1 MRLPGLKKTS
11 NIVPCLSNRTVIS
24 ERKGFMNINLEYYKI
39 FYYVATTGSFTK
51 AGEELC
57 ISQPAISQGIRHLE
71 TNLGSALFKRSQKGV
86 RLTPEGEV
94 LFSYVARGYESILLG
109 EDKFRKMLDLEN
121 GEIRIGASD
130 MTLQFYLL
138 TYLEAFHSR
147 YPGIKVTVTNG
158 PTPETLEYLQE
169 GKIDFGIVSGPFLK
183 KPDMTTVNVMEI
195 QDIFVG
201 GSRFKYLKDEVLE
214 YKDLSELP
222 IICLEGKTSSRSYVD
237 EILKNNGVVLK
248 PEFELA
254 TSDMIV
260 QFSLRNLGVGSV
272 VKNFANKFIDS
283 GDLFELKLRRS
294 FPKRSFEVVT
304 SDKIPVSTAAQKLL
318 NMMMQ

>member
-1 MRLPGLKKTS
+1 
-11 NIVPCLSNRTVIS
+11 
-24 ERKGFMNINLEYYKI
+24 MNINLEYYKI
-39 FYYVATTGSFTK
+39 FYYVAKFGSFTK

-71 TNLGSALFKRSQKGV
+71 SLLGSPLFKRTWKGV
-86 RLTPEGEV
+86 CLTPEGEV
-94 LFSYVARGYESILLG
+94 LFSYVARGYEYILLG
-109 EDKFRKMLDLEN
+109 EDKFKQMMDLEN

-138 TYLEAFHSR
+138 SYLEAFHSK

-169 GKIDFGIVSGPFLK
+169 GKIDFGIVSGPFIS
-183 KPDMTTVNVMEI
+183 KPDMKSVNVMEI
-195 QDIFVG
+195 QDIFVA
-201 GSRFKYLKDEVLE
+201 GSRFDYLKAEILE
-214 YKDLSELP
+214 YKDLSNLP
-222 IICLEGKTSSRSYVD
+222 IICLEGHTSTRAYID
-237 EILKNNGVVLK
+237 GILKNNGVILQ

-283 GDLFELKLRRS
+283 GDLFELKFKRS
-294 FPKRSFEVVT
+294 FPPRNFSIVT
-304 SDKIPVSTAAQKLL
+304 SDKIPVSNAAKTLL
-318 NMMMQ
+318 KMMTDSK

>member
-1 MRLPGLKKTS
+1 
-11 NIVPCLSNRTVIS
+11 
-24 ERKGFMNINLEYYKI
+24 MNINLEYYKI
-39 FYYVATTGSFTK
+39 FYYVGKFGSFTK

-71 TNLGSALFKRSQKGV
+71 DCLGSILFKRTQKGV
-86 RLTPEGEV
+86 KLTPEGEV

-109 EDKFRKMLDLEN
+109 EDKLKKMMDLEN

-138 TYLEAFHSR
+138 SYLEAFHSK

-169 GKIDFGIVSGPFLK
+169 GKIDFGIVSGPFLS
-183 KPDMTTVNVMEI
+183 KPEMKTVNVMDI
-195 QDIFVG
+195 QDIFVA
-201 GSRFKYLKDEVLE
+201 GSRFHYLKEEVLE
-214 YKDLSELP
+214 YKDLSKLP
-222 IICLEGKTSSRSYVD
+222 IICLEGKTSTRTYVD
-237 EILKNNGVVLK
+237 GILKNNGVVLQ

-260 QFSLRNLGVGSV
+260 QFTLRNLGVGSV
-272 VKNFANKFIDS
+272 VKSFADKFIDS
-283 GDLFELKLRRS
+283 GELFELKLKRS
-294 FPKRSFEVVT
+294 FPQRNFSIVT

-318 NMMMQ
+318 NMLMDK